1 MNQTCKTCMYS
12 SPTADGVGF
21 YCSHPKKLAIQ
32 CVRHDNK
39 YYVAKIDD
47 DAFEQLLA
55 PKQPMMTCD
64 VCEKEEPIPEG
75 KTHPE
80 GWLNVRFKDVEY
92 STIHLCKICA
102 RSMVLNF
109 VSHAATDAGIRQ
121 VHLDMMQKYFP
132 SFHKLSADEIEISNS
147 DDKKAK

>member
-1 MNQTCKTCMYS
+1 MYS

-39 YYVAKIDD
+39 YYVAKIED
-47 DAFEQLLA
+47 DAFEQLLDT
-55 PKQPMMTCD
+55 KQPMMTCD
-64 VCEKEEPIPEG
+64 VCETEEPIPEG

-80 GWLNVRFKDVEY
+80 GWLDIKFKEVNY
-92 STIHLCKICA
+92 SKLHLCKQCT
-102 RSMVLNF
+102 RMMVLNF
-109 VSHAATDAGIRQ
+109 VSHAAQTSGIRQ
-121 VHLDMMQKYFP
+121 EHLDMMQKYFP
-132 SFHKLSADEIEISNS
+132 SFHELSAYEIEATVI

>member
-39 YYVAKIDD
+39 YYVAKIED
-47 DAFEQLLA
+47 DAFEQLLDT
-55 PKQPMMTCD
+55 KQSMMACD
-64 VCEKEEPIPEG
+64 VCEIEEPIPDG

-80 GWLNVRFKDVEY
+80 GWLDIKFKEIDY
-92 STIHLCKICA
+92 SKIHLCKQCTRI
-102 RSMVLNF
+102 MVLNF
-109 VSHAATDAGIRQ
+109 VSHAAQTSGIRQ
-121 VHLDMMQKYFP
+121 EHLDMMQKYFP
-132 SFHKLSADEIEISNS
+132 NFHELGDE
-147 DDKKAK
+147 DAK